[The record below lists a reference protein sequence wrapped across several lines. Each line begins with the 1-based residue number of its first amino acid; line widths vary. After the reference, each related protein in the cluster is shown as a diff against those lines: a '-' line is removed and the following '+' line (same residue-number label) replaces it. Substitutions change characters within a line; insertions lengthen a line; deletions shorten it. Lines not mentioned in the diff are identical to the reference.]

1 MRTIK
6 SDALGSKGQQI
17 SKQNCPAVTSPK
29 KRTQDSTDRVRFVR
43 FLGEVIPQQ
52 FCFEIN

>member
-43 FLGEVIPQQ
+43 FLREDIPQQ